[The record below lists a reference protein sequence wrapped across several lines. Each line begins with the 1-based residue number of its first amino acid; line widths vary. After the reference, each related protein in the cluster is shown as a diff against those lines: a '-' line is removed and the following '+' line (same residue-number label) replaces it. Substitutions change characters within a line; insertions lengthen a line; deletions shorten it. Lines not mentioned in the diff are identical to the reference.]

1 VGPTSKLGE
10 CVIKWEVKSTK
21 ICNYNKLQ
29 PIVEKMSQREFIESV
44 ASLSPFIINKNK
56 KIIILMVKREL
67 RRNEGSNTS
76 Y

>member
-1 VGPTSKLGE
+1 
-10 CVIKWEVKSTK
+10 
-21 ICNYNKLQ
+21 
-29 PIVEKMSQREFIESV
+29 MSQREFIESV